1 MLLHADGRQPLLVA
15 VPGLVRLACE
25 PVLDRNLGAGNAPLD
40 EPSDDAPVLDAG
52 RVVVAGEEEGPAVQC
67 LLDRGFLLALRQGVV
82 SGGLRLAV
90 ERHVVRVD
98 HGVLEV
104 VDDVAAHA
112 GDSLARRDQDVHRAL
127 RVRPRRLADDSRED
141 LDRPGELEVEQ
152 PHGTRRVQAVDVV
165 LHVLGRVLRSHD
177 PRGGELELAAVRDYR
192 GVREAIVL
200 AGVVDVVVR
209 VHDPADVVALQA
221 VQLELRVEALPL
233 LDVPRHP
240 EPPHDLRAR
249 RSRVHEDGVVAAEY
263 QVAPR
268 LRPDDAPEL
277 ASEDEE
283 RTLDVDVHQVEHLD
297 LVRRRHA
304 LVESVSHLG
313 SSVNHGLETPFH
325 YAEFV
330 PFRTIDELDAALRGA
345 DYLPDRGLATA
356 LFLGL
361 ALEKPVLLEG
371 EAGVGK
377 TEAAKAL
384 ATALSA
390 RLIRL
395 QCYEG
400 LDVSHAVYEWNYP
413 RQLLHIRAAQEGTV
427 SEEELFGSEFLIRR
441 PLLEAID
448 SDEPV
453 VLLIDEI
460 DRADEEFEAFLLEV
474 LSDFQ
479 ITIPELGT
487 IRARRKPAVILT
499 SNRTRE
505 LHDALKRRTLFHWI
519 GHPAIEREVEI
530 VMLRVPGIPERLAKE
545 AASFV
550 RGLRGLDL
558 AKPPGVAETIDWAQA
573 LAALGREEID
583 AEVVEQTLGSVLKYR
598 EDIETVRDETL
609 VGLIEEAR
617 ASASR

>member
-1 MLLHADGRQPLLVA
+1 M
-15 VPGLVRLACE
+15 
-25 PVLDRNLGAGNAPLD
+25 
-40 EPSDDAPVLDAG
+40 S
-52 RVVVAGEEEGPAVQC
+52 
-67 LLDRGFLLALRQGVV
+67 
-82 SGGLRLAV
+82 
-90 ERHVVRVD
+90 
-98 HGVLEV
+98 
-104 VDDVAAHA
+104 
-112 GDSLARRDQDVHRAL
+112 
-127 RVRPRRLADDSRED
+127 
-141 LDRPGELEVEQ
+141 
-152 PHGTRRVQAVDVV
+152 
-165 LHVLGRVLRSHD
+165 
-177 PRGGELELAAVRDYR
+177 
-192 GVREAIVL
+192 
-200 AGVVDVVVR
+200 
-209 VHDPADVVALQA
+209 
-221 VQLELRVEALPL
+221 
-233 LDVPRHP
+233 
-240 EPPHDLRAR
+240 
-249 RSRVHEDGVVAAEY
+249 
-263 QVAPR
+263 
-268 LRPDDAPEL
+268 
-277 ASEDEE
+277 
-283 RTLDVDVHQVEHLD
+283 
-297 LVRRRHA
+297 
-304 LVESVSHLG
+304 
-313 SSVNHGLETPFH
+313 
-325 YAEFV
+325 
-330 PFRTIDELDAALRGA
+330 FRTIDELEAALRAA

-356 LFLGL
+356 LFLAL

-384 ATALSA
+384 ATALPA

-427 SEEELFGSEFLIRR
+427 SEEELFGAEFLIRR

-448 SDEPV
+448 SDEQV
-453 VLLIDEI
+453 VLLIDEM
-460 DRADEEFEAFLLEV
+460 DRADEEFEAFLLEI

-487 IRARRKPAVILT
+487 IKARRKPAVVLT

-519 GHPAIEREVEI
+519 GHPSLEREVEI
-530 VMLRVPGIPERLAKE
+530 VRLRVPGIPERLAAE
-545 AASFV
+545 AAAFV

-617 ASASR
+617 ATAIARAACKERRSCGTWSRSAGCCARSGSRSARGGWLTPCEGSEQSSSRARRTSTSRCGRRSSHATTSSSSSTARSSRGSCAGRSRRSFGRRTSDATRTVVSLTIASESDEADPDDGRAARARRIRPRAPPREGLRGDDGGGVRARSPAVGGDRTLEAASQVAKANSRSARRPARHAPAPPLAAVRR